1 MKLLRVEK
9 DRYLFHLGRR
19 EKDLFELMLRLY
31 PVIPSAHQSLSKSS
45 DTPDQSQRL
54 LDEALAEQRKE
65 NKQQVEALLANQ
77 ARYRESDKGIELTLT
92 TGEIEWVLQVL
103 NDVRVG
109 NWILLGS
116 PEEHP
121 RLLPNAKTSPRVA
134 AMEIASIF
142 QMDLLMAI
150 EHNR

>member
-1 MKLLRVEK
+1 VKLLRVEK

-31 PVIPSAHQSLSKSS
+31 PVIPSAHQPLSKGAE
-45 DTPDQSQRL
+45 TPDQSQRL

-65 NKQQVEALLANQ
+65 NKQHVEALLANK
-77 ARYRESDKGIELTLT
+77 ARYRESDKGLELTLT

-109 NWILLGS
+109 NWILLGA

-121 RLLPNAKTSPRVA
+121 RLLPDAQNSPRVA

-142 QMDLLMAI
+142 QMDLLTAI